1 MKVAKPLSNKE
12 DMVFFNYVG
21 IDDLIQGS
29 KIRDIDDATVDTLVE
44 SFKQFGVLEPITV
57 VTVANSGKYKVI
69 VGHHRYLAFKQLL
82 ATVPDADRSDF
93 TLPAVCLHINEGD
106 DTEALQIAEN
116 LHRNDL
122 SKEERKVMAC
132 RYLELL
138 NEQKPNREQKPKK
151 EQKPQGG
158 RPEAWFSQWYEAV
171 GIPRPTAQRMWQQYA
186 DATGL
191 TITPSKADNAQQK
204 AFAAWHLEQAA
215 KAEQAK
221 AEQSE
226 AEQQAVKDKAL
237 ADATDAYH
245 RAKGLYQRACDVASK
260 AGVENIV
267 WIS

>member
-1 MKVAKPLSNKE
+1 M
-12 DMVFFNYVG
+12 
-21 IDDLIQGS
+21 
-29 KIRDIDDATVDTLVE
+29 
-44 SFKQFGVLEPITV
+44 
-57 VTVANSGKYKVI
+57 SG
-69 VGHHRYLAFKQLL
+69 
-82 ATVPDADRSDF
+82 
-93 TLPAVCLHINEGD
+93 
-106 DTEALQIAEN
+106 EALQIAEN

-122 SKEERKVMAC
+122 TKEERKVMAC
-132 RYLELL
+132 RYLELISSQA
-138 NEQKPNREQKPKK
+138 QKESRPKK
-151 EQKPQGG
+151 DS
-158 RPEAWFSQWYEAV
+158 RPNGPDWFRIWYEAV
-171 GIPRPTAQRMWQQYA
+171 GIPKVSAQRMWQQYA
-186 DATGL
+186 DAVGL